1 MTATPEVSTGRATS
15 RRLIGREREL
25 ARLDALLDE
34 SITGHRVQTA
44 FVEGEAGIGKTRTVE
59 EFASRAAARGANVL
73 VGHCV
78 AEGESILP
86 YAPLVEIFS
95 DLVRRRGAPA
105 VVALAGPAAHEL
117 ARLAPAL
124 ATLEPVSEPTR
135 ASASRL
141 FHAVRGVIDGLCAEA
156 AVVIVVEDLHWAD
169 RSTRELLA
177 LLATQLHGGAL
188 LVFTVRNDES
198 PNDPGM
204 LRFIAETGR
213 GSGHHVP
220 LPPLT
225 RDEQA
230 KQVSDILGVP
240 PRTALLDDVYERAEG
255 NPFFAEE
262 LLVLGSGETMP
273 ATIRD
278 LLLARLDAL
287 APSTRQVLRAAC
299 VIGRRVPHRLLDRV
313 ADVTGPALDAAMR
326 PAVDHHVLLTEAT
339 DGGTYVFRHALLQ
352 EAIASGLLPGEAAR
366 LHRRAAEALT
376 ESPDLAGDAGSS
388 VAGRIARHWNAA
400 GDRSRAL
407 TASIEAAR
415 VAARALAFSES
426 LSHYERAVHLLDT
439 VPGADALLG
448 EPRYRVLWSA
458 AEVAHLAARPQRAAE
473 LIRAA
478 IAAVDPAERHHHGY
492 LHERLGRYLWMAA
505 EGEQALAAYERAVEL
520 VPAEP
525 DSSWRAAVLSG
536 YSQVLMLA
544 SRFGESLPLAREAV
558 RIAQAVPG
566 ARSIEGH
573 ARNNLGVDL
582 GYFGR
587 VEEGI
592 EELRTARRIA
602 EEEFTD
608 VDDIARAIVNLYSVL
623 FEAGRIAESAEVA
636 IEGIEVVE
644 GLGLA
649 HRKGVWC
656 RCDAAT
662 ALVSLGR
669 NAHAARLLEE
679 ADALDPQ
686 GIDRVR
692 HDLTRGLLLL
702 RLGDLEEARSSLD
715 RARRDGARLLD
726 GQLLGPLYASLVEV
740 LAAQGDRDAAL
751 GMAREGR
758 GKLLDEEPAAFC
770 VPLFAAAVSA
780 STARSAPTDRIDLD
794 AAREWLRRSD
804 EALRRSPSPSPM
816 TLALHAAAECEL
828 SEAEGRTVAERWL
841 DVATE
846 WERLEE
852 PYREA
857 QARLAAAAG
866 LLGSGG
872 DRTEAGRQLRN
883 ADTLAGRIGA
893 RWLARRAE
901 EMAKRARI
909 ALHREPGEASDE
921 SPYRLTPRE
930 RDVLAL
936 VAEGLTD
943 RSIGSRLF
951 ISHRT
956 VERHVSNL
964 LAKFDAARRSELA
977 AIAHREGLTARFDS
991 SGTRSGTTGATG
1003 RPR

>member
-25 ARLDALLDE
+25 ARLDALLEDA
-34 SITGHRVQTA
+34 ITGHRVQTA

-78 AEGESILP
+78 AEGGSILP

-95 DLVRRRGAPA
+95 DLVRRRGVAA
-105 VVALAGPAAHEL
+105 VVELAGPAAHEL

-124 ATLEPVSEPTR
+124 ATLEPVPEPTR
-135 ASASRL
+135 ASGSRL
-141 FHAVRGVIDGLCAEA
+141 FHAVRGVIDGLCTEA
-156 AVVIVVEDLHWAD
+156 PVVIVVEDLHWAD

-177 LLATQLHGGAL
+177 LLATQLHGGTL
-188 LVFTVRNDES
+188 LIFTVRNDES
-198 PNDPGM
+198 PNDAGM
-204 LRFIAETGR
+204 LRFIAEAGR
-213 GSGHHVP
+213 GSGHHVA

-240 PRTALLDDVYERAEG
+240 PRTALLDDVYARAEG

-313 ADVTGPALDAAMR
+313 ADATGPALDAAMR
-326 PAVDHHVLLTEAT
+326 PAVDHHVLLTEVT

-366 LHRRAAEALT
+366 LHRRVAEALT
-376 ESPDLAGDAGSS
+376 DSPDLAGDAGS

-407 TASIEAAR
+407 TASVEAAR

-426 LSHYERAVHLLDT
+426 LSHYERAVHLLDI
-439 VPGADALLG
+439 VPGADVLLD

-505 EGEQALAAYERAVEL
+505 EGRQALAAYERAVEL

-525 DSSWRAAVLSG
+525 VSSWRAAVLSG

-544 SRFGESLPLAREAV
+544 GRFEESLPLAREAV

-587 VEEGI
+587 IDEGI

-602 EEEFTD
+602 EEEFSD

-636 IEGIEVVE
+636 LEGIEVVE

-656 RCDAAT
+656 RCDAAA

-669 NAHAARLLEE
+669 NAHAARLLQE

-692 HDLTRGLLLL
+692 LDLTRGLLLL

-715 RARRDGARLLD
+715 RARHDGARLLD
-726 GQLLGPLYASLVEV
+726 GQLLGPLYAALIEV

-770 VPLFAAAVSA
+770 VPLYAAAITAAATRPTSA
-780 STARSAPTDRIDLD
+780 EQVDLV
-794 AAREWLRRSD
+794 AMREWLHSS
-804 EALRRSPSPSPM
+804 EQALRRSPSPSPM

-841 DVATE
+841 AVATE
-846 WERLEE
+846 WKRLEE

-866 LLGSGG
+866 LLGSGR
-872 DRTEAGRQLRN
+872 DRTQAGLQLRT
-883 ADTLAGRIGA
+883 ARALAERIAA
-893 RWLARRAE
+893 RRLARAAE

-909 ALHREPGEASDE
+909 TLHRALGDANDE

-930 RDVLAL
+930 REVLAL

-977 AIAHREGLTARFDS
+977 AIAHREGLAARFDS
-991 SGTRSGTTGATG
+991 SGTHSGTTGATG

>member
-95 DLVRRRGAPA
+95 DLVRRRGARE
-105 VVALAGPAAHEL
+105 VIDLAGPGAHEL

-124 ATLEPVSEPTR
+124 AELEPVSEPTR

-141 FHAVRGVIDGLCAEA
+141 FHAVRAVVEGLSAEA
-156 AVVIVVEDLHWAD
+156 AVTVIVEDLQWAD

-177 LLATQLHGGAL
+177 LLATQLRGGTL
-188 LVFTVRNDES
+188 LVFTLRNDEA
-198 PNDPGM
+198 PNDAGM
-204 LRFIAETGR
+204 VRFIAETGR
-213 GSGHHVP
+213 GSGHRVV

-225 RDEQA
+225 REEQA
-230 KQVSDILGVP
+230 RQVSDILGVP
-240 PRTALLDDVYERAEG
+240 PRAALFEDVYARAEG

-262 LLVLGSGETMP
+262 LLVLGSDGSMP

-278 LLLARLDAL
+278 LLLARLEAL
-287 APSTRQVLRAAC
+287 APATRQVLRAAC
-299 VIGRRVPHRLLDRV
+299 VVGRRIPHRLLDRV
-313 ADVTGPALDAAMR
+313 ADVTGPALDAALR
-326 PAVDHHVLLTEAT
+326 PAVDHHVLFTDAA

-352 EAIASGLLPGEAAR
+352 EAIANSLLPGEAAR

-376 ESPDLAGDAGSS
+376 ASPELAGDAGSS
-388 VAGRIARHWNAA
+388 VAGRIAHHWNAA

-407 TASIEAAR
+407 VASVEAAR

-426 LSHYERAVHLLDT
+426 LSHYERAMRLLDL
-439 VPGADALLG
+439 VPDADALFD
-448 EPRYRVLWSA
+448 EPRYRMLWSA

-525 DSSWRAAVLSG
+525 ASSWRAAVLSG

-544 SRFGESLPLAREAV
+544 SRFEESLPLAREAV

-587 VEEGI
+587 IDEGI

-669 NAHAARLLEE
+669 NAQAARLLEE

-692 HDLTRGLLLL
+692 YDLTFGTLSL
-702 RLGDLEEARSSLD
+702 RLGDLDEALSSLD

-740 LAAQGDRDAAL
+740 LTAQGDRDAAL
-751 GMAREGR
+751 AVAGEGR

-780 STARSAPTDRIDLD
+780 STAWSAPTDRVDLD

-828 SEAEGRTVAERWL
+828 ADAEGRTDAGRWL
-841 DVATE
+841 AVATE
-846 WERLEE
+846 WRRLEE

-872 DRTEAGRQLRN
+872 DRTEAGRQLRT
-883 ADTLAGRIGA
+883 ASAIGEQIGA
-893 RWLARRAE
+893 RLVARAAEEVARRA
-901 EMAKRARI
+901 RI
-909 ALHREPGEASDE
+909 PLHREREGADTE
-921 SPYRLTPRE
+921 SAYRLTPRE

-977 AIAHREGLTARFDS
+977 AIAHREGLVAPADPSR
-991 SGTRSGTTGATG
+991 TRSRTPSEAG
-1003 RPR
+1003 RRR